1 MSEVPSWLNE
11 DNAATAV
18 KVASN
23 PVVREAVKNMPPP
36 PPPPPKSSASSS
48 NYNDVES
55 GNRPTEAA
63 GSPSEF
69 VIEEQTLKAMQNWH
83 LALRIVYILAAA
95 FLATA
100 AALSLQTQKDIG
112 LIFFAFYVFFFS
124 VILCCFEFALH
135 VSAVIAFFFFFGG
148 KLTLF

>member
-11 DNAATAV
+11 ENASTAI

-23 PVVREAVKNMPPP
+23 PAVREAAKNLPPP
-36 PPPPPKSSASSS
+36 PPPPAKTAANPPPS

-55 GNRPTEAA
+55 GRSTEAG

-83 LALRIVYILAAA
+83 LALRIVYILSAA

-100 AALSLQTQKDIG
+100 AALSLQTQNDVG

-124 VILCCFEFALH
+124 VLLCCFEFALNVRNH
-135 VSAVIAFFFFFGG
+135 PPTDIVGI
-148 KLTLF
+148 

>member
-11 DNAATAV
+11 DNASTAV

-23 PVVREAVKNMPPP
+23 PAVRQAASNPAVRDAVLNNLPP
-36 PPPPPKSSASSS
+36 PPPPPKSASA

-55 GNRPTEAA
+55 GRASEAT

-69 VIEEQTLKAMQNWH
+69 VVEEQTLKSMQNWH
-83 LALRIVYILAAA
+83 LALRVAYIAAAA

-100 AALSLQTQKDIG
+100 AALSLQSQKDIG
-112 LIFFAFYVFFFS
+112 LIFFAFYVFFFALM
-124 VILCCFEFALH
+124 LCCFEFALH
-135 VSAVIAFFFFFGG
+135 VSIFIYQ
-148 KLTLF
+148 TLLK